1 MFAVRLTDEQK
12 DKLYRLIEGT
22 RDALNKVIDEN
33 ETLWMKN
40 DVVFEALLLGLPL
53 LKRKAKRKG

>member
-12 DKLYRLIEGT
+12 DKLNRLIEGT
-22 RDALNKVIDEN
+22 RDALNQVIDEN

-40 DVVFEALLLGLPL
+40 DVVFESLLLGLPL